1 MHGVEFGAGTVFAG
15 YRIDRRLGRG
25 GMGTV
30 YLAAHPRLPRQVAL
44 KLLNRE
50 LYSDP
55 EVRGR
60 FEREADVSAHLDHP
74 GIVSVL
80 DRGVED
86 GLMWISMQY
95 VDGSDA
101 SVFRGAPLDPA
112 RAIGIVAQTA
122 EALDYAHER
131 GVLHRDVKPANI
143 LLAAARSG
151 DRVLLTDFGIARLR
165 GDARQLTRTGAFL
178 ATLAYASPEQLSGA
192 PVDHRSDQYSLGC
205 TLFTLLTG
213 ESPFPADN
221 PGAVVAAHLSKPV
234 PPVSGA
240 VPGLPRELDAVIA
253 RALAKDADERFDS
266 CIEFAEAAVAALSSA
281 RIGDTAVTTGIPLPA
296 GTRQNSVPGR
306 QAAAAARPDGS
317 SGGPGQFGSR
327 DASAPP
333 ADGVGA
339 DGARDRVTVREQGVP
354 TRAAF
359 AQDVPGQSSAAGLGS
374 APHGGSAPLGGS
386 APRADSSEPRW
397 QVAERPGAS
406 WNSAPGGSMSA
417 GAGSQASAPVLGARF
432 DAAVTRVGPHPVG
445 SADLR
450 SPKAVSARW
459 RALAVGLLVLAMVA
473 GVGVVGV
480 GAIYWKFVRPG
491 RIAPPPTW
499 GEHASIYNSY
509 ASILPKDP
517 TATGWS
523 GARCFPTGAVVV
535 QPGDPVPVRQITCTD
550 SANRTAWYTEY
561 ATAAD
566 ADTYLNRHGAPDPTT
581 TRSVANGTVT
591 AWSARPSEPFT
602 LAVQRTVD
610 GAPHPVVIEVAGA
623 AYDTIRGDWFTAA
636 PF

>member
-15 YRIDRRLGRG
+15 YRIERLLGRG

-50 LYSDP
+50 LSSDP

-95 VDGSDA
+95 VDGTDA
-101 SVFRGAPLDPA
+101 SVFRGAPVDPA
-112 RAIGIVAQTA
+112 RAIDIVAQTA

-143 LLAAARSG
+143 LLAAARTG

-192 PVDHRSDQYSLGC
+192 SVDHRSDQYSLGC

-234 PPVSGA
+234 PRASATVSTLP
-240 VPGLPRELDAVIA
+240 PGIDAVIA
-253 RALAKDADERFDS
+253 RALAKDPAERFGS
-266 CIEFAEAAVAALSSA
+266 CAEFAQAAVAALGGATRAPAQASTPGPGHSA
-281 RIGDTAVTTGIPLPA
+281 PQRP
-296 GTRQNSVPGR
+296 GTRPEPSSMATLVAPSAPQPPI
-306 QAAAAARPDGS
+306 AA
-317 SGGPGQFGSR
+317 GPGWN
-327 DASAPP
+327 A
-333 ADGVGA
+333 
-339 DGARDRVTVREQGVP
+339 
-354 TRAAF
+354 
-359 AQDVPGQSSAAGLGS
+359 
-374 APHGGSAPLGGS
+374 
-386 APRADSSEPRW
+386 APR
-397 QVAERPGAS
+397 GY
-406 WNSAPGGSMSA
+406 
-417 GAGSQASAPVLGARF
+417 
-432 DAAVTRVGPHPVG
+432 GPHPG
-445 SADLR
+445 AR
-450 SPKAVSARW
+450 TAPPRTAVSSRW
-459 RALAVGLLVLAMVA
+459 RALAVTLLVLGMVA

-480 GAIYWKFVRPG
+480 GAIYWKFVRPS
-491 RIAPPPTW
+491 RIAPPPVASW
-499 GEHASIYNSY
+499 GEHRYLYNDFSQM
-509 ASILPKDP
+509 LPKDP

-523 GARCFPTGAVVV
+523 DSQCFATGALVV

-550 SANRTAWYTEY
+550 SQGVTSWYTEY

-566 ADTYLNRHGAPDPTT
+566 ADAYLDRHATADPST
-581 TRSVANGTVT
+581 TRGAAVGANATVT
-591 AWSARPSEPFT
+591 AWRPRAGEPFT
-602 LAVQRTVD
+602 LAVRRAID
-610 GAPHPVVIEVAGA
+610 GVGQPAVVEVSAPGGSFESTQLNW
-623 AYDTIRGDWFTAA
+623 YLWA
-636 PF
+636 PL

>member
-15 YRIDRRLGRG
+15 YRIERLLGRG

-50 LYSDP
+50 LSSDP

-95 VDGSDA
+95 VDGTDA
-101 SVFRGAPLDPA
+101 SVFRNSPVEPA
-112 RAIGIVAQTA
+112 RAIDIVAQTA

-143 LLAAARSG
+143 LLAAARTG

-234 PPVSGA
+234 PRASA
-240 VPGLPRELDAVIA
+240 TVPTLPPGIDAVIA
-253 RALAKDADERFDS
+253 RALAKDPAERFGS
-266 CIEFAEAAVAALSSA
+266 CAEFAQAAVDAL
-281 RIGDTAVTTGIPLPA
+281 GGVTG
-296 GTRQNSVPGR
+296 
-306 QAAAAARPDGS
+306 
-317 SGGPGQFGSR
+317 
-327 DASAPP
+327 ASAQPSATSAPNHPVLSALAP
-333 ADGVGA
+333 AA
-339 DGARDRVTVREQGVP
+339 HAPASQGV
-354 TRAAF
+354 RA
-359 AQDVPGQSSAAGLGS
+359 PG
-374 APHGGSAPLGGS
+374 PGGSAPQRAGALPTSSSTATLVTAPPSGARLPIAGGPGWS
-386 APRADSSEPRW
+386 AGPPGYGSYPAARSAAPR
-397 QVAERPGAS
+397 
-406 WNSAPGGSMSA
+406 
-417 GAGSQASAPVLGARF
+417 
-432 DAAVTRVGPHPVG
+432 
-445 SADLR
+445 
-450 SPKAVSARW
+450 KAVSSRW
-459 RALAVGLLVLAMVA
+459 RALAVALLVLAMVA
-473 GVGVVGV
+473 GIGVVGI

-491 RIAPPPTW
+491 RIAPPPVASW
-499 GEHASIYNSY
+499 GEHRSLLYDFSQ
-509 ASILPKDP
+509 ILPKDP

-523 GARCFPTGAVVV
+523 DSTCFATGALVVHT
-535 QPGDPVPVRQITCTD
+535 GDPVPIRQITCTD
-550 SANRTAWYTEY
+550 SQGVTSWYTQY
-561 ATAAD
+561 ATSAD
-566 ADTYLNRHGAPDPTT
+566 ADAYLDRHATADPTT
-581 TRSVANGTVT
+581 TRGAAVGANATVT
-591 AWSARPSEPFT
+591 AWRPRAGEPFT
-602 LAVQRTVD
+602 LAVRRAVD
-610 GAPHPVVIEVAGA
+610 GVGQPVIVEVA
-623 AYDTIRGDWFTAA
+623 A
-636 PF
+636 PGGSFESTQLNWYLWAPL

>member
-1 MHGVEFGAGTVFAG
+1 MHGVEFGAGSVFAG
-15 YRIDRRLGRG
+15 YRIERLLGRG

-50 LYSDP
+50 LSSDP

-95 VDGSDA
+95 VDGTDA
-101 SVFRGAPLDPA
+101 SVFRGAALDPA
-112 RAIGIVAQTA
+112 RAIDIVAQTA

-143 LLAAARSG
+143 LLAAARAG

-192 PVDHRSDQYSLGC
+192 SVDHRSDQYSLGC

-234 PPVSGA
+234 PRASA
-240 VPGLPRELDAVIA
+240 TVPSLPPGIDAVIA
-253 RALAKDADERFDS
+253 RALAKDPAERFDS
-266 CIEFAEAAVAALSSA
+266 CAEFARAAVDALGGAPASRAQPSSVRNA
-281 RIGDTAVTTGIPLPA
+281 QSPSAPNQQVPTAFTPSGHGERASHHGPSA
-296 GTRQNSVPGR
+296 SDPGR
-306 QAAAAARPDGS
+306 QGPSASGSGGQGPSAPGSGHQGPSAPGSGHPAPRPGTQPES
-317 SGGPGQFGSR
+317 SSMATLVAPPPSAPQLPIAGGPGWHAPPPGYAPHPGAR
-327 DASAPP
+327 SAPP
-333 ADGVGA
+333 RKSV
-339 DGARDRVTVREQGVP
+339 
-354 TRAAF
+354 
-359 AQDVPGQSSAAGLGS
+359 SS
-374 APHGGSAPLGGS
+374 
-386 APRADSSEPRW
+386 
-397 QVAERPGAS
+397 
-406 WNSAPGGSMSA
+406 
-417 GAGSQASAPVLGARF
+417 
-432 DAAVTRVGPHPVG
+432 
-445 SADLR
+445 
-450 SPKAVSARW
+450 RW
-459 RALAVGLLVLAMVA
+459 RALAVTLLVLAMVG
-473 GVGVVGV
+473 GVGVVGI
-480 GAIYWKFVRPG
+480 GAVYWKFVRPG
-491 RIAPPPTW
+491 RIAPPPAASW
-499 GEHASIYNSY
+499 GEHSSLV
-509 ASILPKDP
+509 SDFPQMLPKDP

-523 GARCFPTGAVVV
+523 DSKCFPTGALIV

-550 SANRTAWYTEY
+550 SLGVTSWYTQY

-566 ADTYLNRHGAPDPTT
+566 ADAYLGRHATADPTT
-581 TRSVANGTVT
+581 TRGAALGANATVT
-591 AWSARPSEPFT
+591 AWRPRAGEPFT
-602 LAVQRTVD
+602 LAVRRAVD
-610 GAPHPVVIEVAGA
+610 GVGQPVVVEVAA
-623 AYDTIRGDWFTAA
+623 AGGSFESTQLGWYLWA
-636 PF
+636 PL

>member
-15 YRIDRRLGRG
+15 YRIERLLGRG

-95 VDGSDA
+95 VDGTDA
-101 SVFRGAPLDPA
+101 SVFRGTPLDPV
-112 RAIGIVAQTA
+112 RAVGIVAQTA

-143 LLAAARSG
+143 LLAAARTG

-221 PGAVVAAHLSKPV
+221 PGAVVAAHLSKPA
-234 PPVSGA
+234 PRASAA
-240 VPGLPRELDAVIA
+240 VPALPASIDAVIA
-253 RALAKDADERFDS
+253 RALAKDPAERFGS
-266 CIEFAEAAVAALSSA
+266 CAEFAEAALGVMGPAAHKPAPHSA
-281 RIGDTAVTTGIPLPA
+281 LNAQRTTAQGVNAPA
-296 GTRQNSVPGR
+296 PNASRPNAQASNPSVPHALAP
-306 QAAAAARPDGS
+306 Q
-317 SGGPGQFGSR
+317 GQ
-327 DASAPP
+327 
-333 ADGVGA
+333 
-339 DGARDRVTVREQGVP
+339 
-354 TRAAF
+354 
-359 AQDVPGQSSAAGLGS
+359 
-374 APHGGSAPLGGS
+374 APHGSVPQWQVAQPDSMPTMATLVAPPDSAPQLPQVG
-386 APRADSSEPRW
+386 APGRGAAADSSAQRGYGPQAPTPR
-397 QVAERPGAS
+397 
-406 WNSAPGGSMSA
+406 
-417 GAGSQASAPVLGARF
+417 
-432 DAAVTRVGPHPVG
+432 
-445 SADLR
+445 
-450 SPKAVSARW
+450 KAVSSRW
-459 RALAVGLLVLAMVA
+459 RALAVTLLVLAMV
-473 GVGVVGV
+473 GGIGIVGV
-480 GAIYWKFVRPG
+480 GAIYWKFVRPT
-491 RIAPPPTW
+491 RVPPAPTW
-499 GEHASIYNSY
+499 GAHESVASGFTDLIPLRPDGRGWRD
-509 ASILPKDP
+509 ASCS
-517 TATGWS
+517 ATPS
-523 GARCFPTGAVVV
+523 LVVL
-535 QPGDPVPVRQITCTD
+535 PGDPAPLRQITCTD
-550 SANRTAWYTEY
+550 ANGVLAWYTEY
-561 ATAAD
+561 PTAAD
-566 ADTYLNRHGAPDPTT
+566 AEAYLARHTTEDTIRELHHTSLAVYRPRDP
-581 TRSVANGTVT
+581 A
-591 AWSARPSEPFT
+591 APFT
-602 LAVQRTVD
+602 LAARERGNVFS
-610 GAPHPVVIEVAGA
+610 ANSVVEVSWPGHTFEETR
-623 AYDTIRGDWFTAA
+623 DDWWRQA

>member
-101 SVFRGAPLDPA
+101 SVFRGTPLDPA
-112 RAIGIVAQTA
+112 RATSIIAQTA
-122 EALDYAHER
+122 DALDYAHER

-192 PVDHRSDQYSLGC
+192 SVDHRSDQYSLGC

-240 VPGLPRELDAVIA
+240 VPGLPCELDAVIA
-253 RALAKDADERFDS
+253 RALAKNPAERFDS
-266 CIEFAEAAVAALSSA
+266 CIEFAESAVAALTSA
-281 RIGDTAVTTGIPLPA
+281 RVGDTAVTTGLPLAA
-296 GTRQNSVPGR
+296 GPREPSVPGWR
-306 QAAAAARPDGS
+306 SAAAARPDGS
-317 SGGPGQFGSR
+317 SGGPGQFGGR

-339 DGARDRVTVREQGVP
+339 DGIRDRVTVREG
-354 TRAAF
+354 
-359 AQDVPGQSSAAGLGS
+359 
-374 APHGGSAPLGGS
+374 AP
-386 APRADSSEPRW
+386 
-397 QVAERPGAS
+397 
-406 WNSAPGGSMSA
+406 SA
-417 GAGSQASAPVLGARF
+417 GSWAPAPVQGARF
-432 DAAVTRVGPHPVG
+432 DAAATRIGPPEYAASRLSGYGDGNAVAAGRLEPRSVG
-445 SADLR
+445 SVDR
-450 SPKAVSARW
+450 TSPKAVSARW

-499 GEHASIYNSY
+499 GEHSSVYHSY
-509 ASILPKDP
+509 AGVLPKDP

-581 TRSVANGTVT
+581 TRVVANGTVT
-591 AWSARPSEPFT
+591 AWGARPNEPFT

-610 GAPHPVVIEVAGA
+610 GALHPVVIEVGGA
-623 AYDTIRGDWFTAA
+623 PYDTIRGDWFTAA

>member
-281 RIGDTAVTTGIPLPA
+281 RIGDTTVSTGLPLPA
-296 GTRQNSVPGR
+296 GTREPSVPGW
-306 QAAAAARPDGS
+306 QSAAAARPDGS
-317 SGGPGQFGSR
+317 SGRPGQFGGQ
-327 DASAPP
+327 DASPPP
-333 ADGVGA
+333 ADGGGA
-339 DGARDRVTVREQGVP
+339 DGIRDRVTVREQGV
-354 TRAAF
+354 
-359 AQDVPGQSSAAGLGS
+359 
-374 APHGGSAPLGGS
+374 GGS
-386 APRADSSEPRW
+386 APRVDSSEPRW

-581 TRSVANGTVT
+581 TRAVANGTVT
-591 AWSARPSEPFT
+591 AWSARPNEPFT

-623 AYDTIRGDWFTAA
+623 AYDTIRADWFTAA

>member
-253 RALAKDADERFDS
+253 RALAKDPAERFDS
-266 CIEFAEAAVAALSSA
+266 CIEFAESAVVALTSA
-281 RIGDTAVTTGIPLPA
+281 RVGDTAVTAGIPLPA
-296 GTRQNSVPGR
+296 GTRENSVPGR

-317 SGGPGQFGSR
+317 SGGPGQFG
-327 DASAPP
+327 
-333 ADGVGA
+333 
-339 DGARDRVTVREQGVP
+339 T
-354 TRAAF
+354 
-359 AQDVPGQSSAAGLGS
+359 
-374 APHGGSAPLGGS
+374 
-386 APRADSSEPRW
+386 
-397 QVAERPGAS
+397 
-406 WNSAPGGSMSA
+406 
-417 GAGSQASAPVLGARF
+417 GARF
-432 DAAVTRVGPHPVG
+432 DAAATRVGPPEYAAPGLQASAGGNAAVAGRLGPHSVG
-445 SADLR
+445 SVER
-450 SPKAVSARW
+450 PSPKAVSARW
-459 RALAVGLLVLAMVA
+459 RALAVGLLVLAVVA

-499 GEHASIYNSY
+499 GEHVSIYNSY

-581 TRSVANGTVT
+581 TRAVANGTVT
-591 AWSARPSEPFT
+591 AWSARPNEPFT

-610 GAPHPVVIEVAGA
+610 GAPQPVVIEVSGA

>member
-15 YRIDRRLGRG
+15 YRIERLLGRG

-95 VDGSDA
+95 VDGTDA
-101 SVFRGAPLDPA
+101 SVFRGTPLDPA
-112 RAIGIVAQTA
+112 RAVDIVAQTA

-143 LLAAARSG
+143 LLARARSG

-234 PPVSGA
+234 PRASA
-240 VPGLPRELDAVIA
+240 TVPALPAGIDAVIA
-253 RALAKDADERFDS
+253 RALAKDPADRFDS
-266 CIEFAEAAVAALSSA
+266 CAEFAEAAIGAVGSAAHQPALHAVLNAQAPHTPAPDAQTPDRSA
-281 RIGDTAVTTGIPLPA
+281 PGAQGPNAQGPNAQGVNGPGVNAQVPNASRPNAQA
-296 GTRQNSVPGR
+296 SNASVP
-306 QAAAAARPDGS
+306 QAQAPHAHAPHGSVPQWPVAQSDSRPTMATLVAPPNS
-317 SGGPGQFGSR
+317 APKLPIAGGPGWGGPAGS
-327 DASAPP
+327 SVSPH
-333 ADGVGA
+333 
-339 DGARDRVTVREQGVP
+339 
-354 TRAAF
+354 RAAT
-359 AQDVPGQSSAAGLGS
+359 P
-374 APHGGSAPLGGS
+374 P
-386 APRADSSEPRW
+386 PR
-397 QVAERPGAS
+397 
-406 WNSAPGGSMSA
+406 
-417 GAGSQASAPVLGARF
+417 
-432 DAAVTRVGPHPVG
+432 
-445 SADLR
+445 
-450 SPKAVSARW
+450 KAVSSRW
-459 RALAVGLLVLAMVA
+459 RALAVTLLVLAMVA
-473 GVGVVGV
+473 GVGIVGV
-480 GAIYWKFVRPG
+480 GAIYWKFVRPT
-491 RIAPPPTW
+491 RVPPAPTW
-499 GEHASIYNSY
+499 GAHESVASGFTDLIAMRPNGRGWR
-509 ASILPKDP
+509 D
-517 TATGWS
+517 ATCS
-523 GARCFPTGAVVV
+523 ATPSLVVL
-535 QPGDPVPVRQITCTD
+535 PGDPAPLRQITCTD
-550 SANRTAWYTEY
+550 ANGVLAWYTEY
-561 ATAAD
+561 PTAAD
-566 ADTYLNRHGAPDPTT
+566 AEAYLARHTTEDIIRQLHHTSLAAYRPRDP
-581 TRSVANGTVT
+581 A
-591 AWSARPSEPFT
+591 APFT
-602 LAVQRTVD
+602 LAARERGNVFS
-610 GAPHPVVIEVAGA
+610 ANSVVEVSWPGHTFEETR
-623 AYDTIRGDWFTAA
+623 DDWWQQA

>member
-240 VPGLPRELDAVIA
+240 VPSLPRALDAVIA
-253 RALAKDADERFDS
+253 RVLAKDPGERFDS
-266 CIEFAEAAVAALSSA
+266 CIEFAEAAVAALSST
-281 RIGDTAVTTGIPLPA
+281 RVGDTAVSTGLPLPV
-296 GTRQNSVPGR
+296 GPRQNPVPGW
-306 QAAAAARPDGS
+306 QGAAAARPDGS
-317 SGGPGQFGSR
+317 SGGPGQFG
-327 DASAPP
+327 
-333 ADGVGA
+333 G
-339 DGARDRVTVREQGVP
+339 RE
-354 TRAAF
+354 
-359 AQDVPGQSSAAGLGS
+359 GS
-374 APHGGSAPLGGS
+374 APH
-386 APRADSSEPRW
+386 ADPSEPRW
-397 QVAERPGAS
+397 QGAERQGAS

-417 GAGSQASAPVLGARF
+417 GDGSRVSAEAPGARF
-432 DAAVTRVGPHPVG
+432 DAAATRVGPPEYAASALPAAGGGNAAVAGQLGPHPVG
-445 SADLR
+445 SVDRR
-450 SPKAVSARW
+450 SPKSVSARW

-499 GEHASIYNSY
+499 GEHVSIYNSY

-581 TRSVANGTVT
+581 TRAVANGTVT
-591 AWSARPSEPFT
+591 AWSARPNEPFT
-602 LAVQRTVD
+602 LAVQRIVD
-610 GAPHPVVIEVAGA
+610 GAPLPVVIEVSGA

>member
-15 YRIDRRLGRG
+15 YRIERLLGRG

-95 VDGSDA
+95 VDGTDA
-101 SVFRGAPLDPA
+101 SVFRGTPLDPA
-112 RAIGIVAQTA
+112 RAVDIVAQTA

-143 LLAAARSG
+143 LLAAARTG

-234 PPVSGA
+234 PRVTAA
-240 VPGLPRELDAVIA
+240 VPALPPGIDAVIA
-253 RALAKDADERFDS
+253 RALAKDPAERFGS
-266 CIEFAEAAVAALSSA
+266 CAEFTEAAIGAVAPAPHRLTPNAQMPDSSA
-281 RIGDTAVTTGIPLPA
+281 PGVQGPNAQGLNAPVSNRARPNAQASNV
-296 GTRQNSVPGR
+296 SVPHAQVPQGR
-306 QAAAAARPDGS
+306 SPHGS
-317 SGGPGQFGSR
+317 VPQWPVAQSDSSPTMATLV
-327 DASAPP
+327 ASPN
-333 ADGVGA
+333 
-339 DGARDRVTVREQGVP
+339 
-354 TRAAF
+354 
-359 AQDVPGQSSAAGLGS
+359 S
-374 APHGGSAPLGGS
+374 APHLPPAGGPAWNGH
-386 APRADSSEPRW
+386 ADSSPQSGYRPHWGATPPPR
-397 QVAERPGAS
+397 
-406 WNSAPGGSMSA
+406 
-417 GAGSQASAPVLGARF
+417 
-432 DAAVTRVGPHPVG
+432 
-445 SADLR
+445 
-450 SPKAVSARW
+450 KAVSSRW
-459 RALAVGLLVLAMVA
+459 RALAVTLLVLAMVA
-473 GVGVVGV
+473 GVGIVGV
-480 GAIYWKFVRPG
+480 GAIYWKFVRPT
-491 RIAPPPTW
+491 RVPPAPTW
-499 GEHASIYNSY
+499 GAHESVASGFTDLIPLRPNGRGWR
-509 ASILPKDP
+509 D
-517 TATGWS
+517 ATCS
-523 GARCFPTGAVVV
+523 ATPSLVVL
-535 QPGDPVPVRQITCTD
+535 PGDPAPLRQITCTD
-550 SANRTAWYTEY
+550 ATGVLAWYTEY
-561 ATAAD
+561 PTAAD
-566 ADTYLNRHGAPDPTT
+566 AEAYLARHTTEDTIRQLHHTSLAAYRPRDP
-581 TRSVANGTVT
+581 A
-591 AWSARPSEPFT
+591 APFT
-602 LAVQRTVD
+602 LAARERGNVFS
-610 GAPHPVVIEVAGA
+610 ANSVVEVSWPGHTFEETR
-623 AYDTIRGDWFTAA
+623 DDWWQQA